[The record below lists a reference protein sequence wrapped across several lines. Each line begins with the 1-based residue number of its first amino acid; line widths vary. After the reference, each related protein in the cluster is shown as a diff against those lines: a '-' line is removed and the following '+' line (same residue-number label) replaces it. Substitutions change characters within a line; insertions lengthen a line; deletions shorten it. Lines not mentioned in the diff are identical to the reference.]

1 VSIDYRPL
9 IIWSVFTA
17 VPIAAIPEA
26 LAARQIPVD
35 SAALFDRNAAVRE
48 EAVRALGA
56 RGEPAL
62 PDLLRALF
70 DQDRR
75 VRRAAIEA
83 LTDVGGER
91 ALDVLAAAVHDTD
104 ARLRENVVYAA
115 GRIGSPGAETIVE
128 MLSADPSDAVREAAR
143 VLLSEFRTRRA
154 RQLSQGEGIA
164 VP

>member
-9 IIWSVFTA
+9 VVWSVFTA
-17 VPIAAIPEA
+17 VSIGAVSGM
-26 LAARQIPVD
+26 LAAKQGPMD
-35 SAALFDRNAAVRE
+35 SAALFDRDVSVRE

-75 VRRAAIEA
+75 VRGAAIEA

-104 ARLRENVVYAA
+104 ARLRENLVYAV

-128 MLSADPSDAVREAAR
+128 MLAADPSDAVREAAVV
-143 VLLSEFRTRRA
+143 VLAELRTRRA
-154 RQLSQGEGIA
+154 RQLSPGGGTA

>member
-1 VSIDYRPL
+1 VSIACRQL
-9 IIWSVFTA
+9 IISSLLTA
-17 VPIAAIPEA
+17 VSVPGA
-26 LAARQIPVD
+26 LAARQAPAD
-35 SAALFDRNAAVRE
+35 SAALFDRNAVIRE

-56 RGEPAL
+56 RGESAL

-75 VRRAAIEA
+75 VRGAAIEA
-83 LTDVGGER
+83 LKDVGGER
-91 ALDVLAAAVHDTD
+91 ALEVLAAAVHDTD

-128 MLSADPSDAVREAAR
+128 MLSADPSDAVREAAG
-143 VLLSEFRTRRA
+143 VILTELRTRRA
-154 RQLSQGEGIA
+154 RQLSPGEGTA